1 MGLSQDRIAFFPH
14 LPCPSLFSFLDHSS
28 LATLEIT
35 FLLAAYLRLGA
46 DLRLMSLLC
55 LQNGKSAECA
65 VHIVHLIPLCP
76 VCSILLFSYFPILLI
91 LLLQPEWMAGV
102 AQKLISDPQ

>member
-14 LPCPSLFSFLDHSS
+14 LPRPSLFSFVDHSS
-28 LATLEIT
+28 PAALEID
-35 FLLAAYLRLGA
+35 FLLAAYFRLGR
-46 DLRLMSLLC
+46 DLLLMSLLC
-55 LQNGKSAECA
+55 LQNGKSNECA

-76 VCSILLFSYFPILLI
+76 VCSILLFSYFPILFTLM
-91 LLLQPEWMAGV
+91 LQPEWMAGV

>member
-1 MGLSQDRIAFFPH
+1 MGLSQVRIAFFPH
-14 LPCPSLFSFLDHSS
+14 LPRPSLFSFVDHSS
-28 LATLEIT
+28 PAALEID

-46 DLRLMSLLC
+46 GLRLMSLVF
-55 LQNGKSAECA
+55 LQNGKSNERA

>member
-14 LPCPSLFSFLDHSS
+14 LPRPSLFSFVDHSS
-28 LATLEIT
+28 PAALEID
-35 FLLAAYLRLGA
+35 FLLAAYLRLGR
-46 DLRLMSLLC
+46 DLLLMSPLC
-55 LQNGKSAECA
+55 LQNGKSNECA

-91 LLLQPEWMAGV
+91 LMLQPEWIAGV